1 MIPFTSYLLFL
12 SLVFLDYYLSILLIL
27 SWQKQNL
34 NGYFIVQVWE
44 FMVSDLYKIVRKCGS
59 GKDVGW
65 GIESSIDMGYKK
77 YIVSC
82 IYATEKGRSLSP
94 KEIIL
99 GLQGRR
105 GVPQDIVNPPLN

>member
-1 MIPFTSYLLFL
+1 MA
-12 SLVFLDYYLSILLIL
+12 
-27 SWQKQNL
+27 
-34 NGYFIVQVWE
+34 
-44 FMVSDLYKIVRKCGS
+44 
-59 GKDVGW
+59 VGRGVCC
-65 GIESSIDMGYKK
+65 GIESWIDMGYKK

-105 GVPQDIVNPPLN
+105 GVPQDIVNPPIN